1 MDDVRRAAEHLYVHV
16 PFCDGTCVYCGF
28 YSVPGT
34 AASRAA
40 YAPLPGRELRAWL
53 YTNGVLRPAAVRTVY
68 VGGGSPG
75 ALGETGLRALLEG
88 LAERVEGAAVE
99 EWTVELNPATLSA
112 GVPAV
117 LARSGVNR
125 VSLGVQAFDDG
136 VLRDL
141 GRRHTAADAERA
153 LETLRRA
160 GIANLGLD
168 LIAGLP
174 GVSPG
179 GWREALDRAAGLD
192 PSHISVYALTVE
204 PGTPLANQASRGVV
218 LPDEE
223 AQLEALRTAEER
235 LTAAGYERYEIS
247 NYARPGFACRHNLS
261 CWRGE
266 DFLGLGPAA
275 ASRCGPR
282 RWTNRPDVD
291 AYMAAVLEGRRPP
304 RDEETRTDME
314 DASERFVFGLR
325 LAEGADPDTHLPAA
339 EREQTRAARVRGLER
354 AVRWGAVERAP
365 TGHWRLTP
373 RGREA
378 ADAVMRELV

>member
-1 MDDVRRAAEHLYVHV
+1 
-16 PFCDGTCVYCGF
+16 
-28 YSVPGT
+28 
-34 AASRAA
+34 
-40 YAPLPGRELRAWL
+40 
-53 YTNGVLRPAAVRTVY
+53 
-68 VGGGSPG
+68 
-75 ALGETGLRALLEG
+75 
-88 LAERVEGAAVE
+88 
-99 EWTVELNPATLSA
+99 
-112 GVPAV
+112 
-117 LARSGVNR
+117 
-125 VSLGVQAFDDG
+125 
-136 VLRDL
+136 
-141 GRRHTAADAERA
+141 
-153 LETLRRA
+153 
-160 GIANLGLD
+160 
-168 LIAGLP
+168 
-174 GVSPG
+174 
-179 GWREALDRAAGLD
+179 
-192 PSHISVYALTVE
+192 
-204 PGTPLANQASRGVV
+204 
-218 LPDEE
+218 
-223 AQLEALRTAEER
+223 